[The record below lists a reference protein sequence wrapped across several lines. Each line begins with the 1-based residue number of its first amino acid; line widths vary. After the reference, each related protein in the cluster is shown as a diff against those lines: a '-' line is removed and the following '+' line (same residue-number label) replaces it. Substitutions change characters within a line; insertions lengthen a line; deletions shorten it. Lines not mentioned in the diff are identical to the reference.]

1 MHHMTNS
8 NAVYIVTGA
17 GSGMGRAITRSLL
30 ADGQRVVLV
39 GRREE
44 ALRETAGDQAGG
56 SNASIVAADLSTP
69 EGAEKLASS
78 LTNQAVRAFVSAAG
92 GQGDFYKQEFTVEE
106 AEADWN
112 AALRKNLFTAVLPI
126 EAVLS
131 NIEKGGRIVLIGS
144 TSGVD
149 GKGGPYA
156 TAKAALHGYCRD
168 LARRVGERSVCAN
181 VVAPGF
187 VADTEF
193 FEAGGFRRPG
203 PMIDRVASETLVG
216 RVGTSDDI
224 VGCVRWLLSDSG
236 GWVTGQ
242 IISPNGGQVLVG

>member
-1 MHHMTNS
+1 MS
-8 NAVYIVTGA
+8 DQKAVTIVTGA
-17 GSGMGRAITRSLL
+17 GSGMGRAVARSLL
-30 ADGQRVVLV
+30 ADGQHVVLV

-44 ALRETAGDQAGG
+44 ALRETAGDHADG
-56 SNASIVAADLSTP
+56 ASALIVAADLSTS
-69 EGAEKLASS
+69 EGAATLAST
-78 LTNQAVRAFVSAAG
+78 LGGQAIRAFVAAAG
-92 GQGDFYKQEFTVEE
+92 GQGDFYKPEFTVEE
-106 AEADWN
+106 ADTDWN

-126 EAVLS
+126 EAVLPR
-131 NIEKGGRIVLIGS
+131 IEKGGRIVLIGS

-168 LARRVGERSVCAN
+168 LAQRAGKRAVCVN

-193 FEAGGFRRPG
+193 FEAGGIG
-203 PMIDRVASETLVG
+203 DASKMVDQVAAETLVG
-216 RVGTSDDI
+216 RVGTTQDI

-236 GWVTGQ
+236 GWVSGQ